1 MFMQMTELIRKK
13 REGKELSSEEIEYMV
28 KGFTAG
34 EIPDYQMS
42 AFCMAVIFKG
52 MNDDETAVLTEQ
64 MAHSGDMLDLSR
76 FGALSVDKHS
86 TGGVGDK
93 TSLIVGPIVASCG
106 GVFAKMSGRGLG
118 HTGGTVDKLEAFEG
132 YRTSLEKDEFLSQAE
147 NIGIALIGQTGNLTP
162 ADKKLYALRDVTDTV
177 DSIPLI
183 VSSIM
188 SKKLAAGAKN
198 IVLDVKCGSGAF
210 MKDIE
215 SARTLARKMVDIGKV
230 CGRNMAAVISD
241 MDVPLGRTVGNS
253 LEVKEA
259 IALLK
264 GADIP
269 DLRKICVAL
278 SAQLISMIHEVSA
291 EEAEARAEYAID
303 SGAALL
309 KMKEWIKA
317 QGGDDSFVD
326 DPEKFPKARTSFEI
340 RSYEDGYISHMDAE
354 LIGRAA
360 CELGAG
366 RKTKE
371 DSIDYS
377 AGIVLC
383 KKTGDLV
390 RRGDVLARFYTSD
403 EKKTESAKELFAC
416 ALEFSKQK
424 TETGALILDII
435 K

>member
-1 MFMQMTELIRKK
+1 MQMTELIRKK
-13 REGKELSSEEIEYMV
+13 REGKELSSEEIEYMIT
-28 KGFTAG
+28 GFTNG
-34 EIPDYQMS
+34 KIPDYQMS
-42 AFCMAVIFKG
+42 AFCMAVIFNG
-52 MNDDETAVLTEQ
+52 MSDRETVILTER
-64 MAHSGDMLDLSR
+64 MAQSGDMLDLSM
-76 FGALSVDKHS
+76 FGDLSVDKHS

-93 TSLIVGPIVASCG
+93 TSLIVGPIVASAG

-118 HTGGTVDKLEAFEG
+118 HTGGTVDKLEAFDG
-132 YRTSLEKDEFLSQAE
+132 YRTSLEKDNFLMQAK

-215 SARTLARKMVDIGKV
+215 SARTLAQKMVDIGKA

-253 LEVKEA
+253 LEVMEA

-269 DLRKICVAL
+269 DLRQICVSL
-278 SAQLISMIHEVSA
+278 SAQLIAMIRDISE
-291 EEAEARAEYAID
+291 EEARVIAENAID
-303 SGAALL
+303 SGAALA
-309 KMKEWIKA
+309 KMKEWVRA
-317 QGGDDSFVD
+317 QGADDSWVD
-326 DPEKFPKARTSFEI
+326 DTEKFPKASVCREI
-340 RSYEDGYISHMDAE
+340 CSYEDGYIAHMDAE

-366 RKTKE
+366 RKTK
-371 DSIDYS
+371 DDIIDHS

-383 KKTGDLV
+383 KKTGDIV
-390 RRGDVLARFYTSD
+390 RHGDILARFYTSD
-403 EKKTESAKELFAC
+403 EVKIEKASELFARSI
-416 ALEFSKQK
+416 EFSKQK
-424 TETGALILDII
+424 TITGDLILDII

>member
-1 MFMQMTELIRKK
+1 MTEIIRKK
-13 REGKELSSEEIEYMV
+13 REGRALSSEEIEYMV

-42 AFCMAVIFKG
+42 AFCMAVIFNG
-52 MNDDETAVLTEQ
+52 MDDAETASLTEQ
-64 MAHSGDMLDLSR
+64 MARSGDMLDLSR

-132 YRTSLEKDEFLSQAE
+132 YRTSLEKEEFLSQAE

-215 SARTLARKMVDIGKV
+215 SARTLAQKMVDIGKV
-230 CGRNMAAVISD
+230 CGRNMSAVISD

-269 DLRKICVAL
+269 DLREICVSL
-278 SAQLISMIHEVSA
+278 SAQLISMIHGVDA
-291 EEAEARAEYAID
+291 DEARAMASRAID
-303 SGAALL
+303 SGAALA
-309 KMKEWIKA
+309 KMKEWIQA
-317 QGGDDSFVD
+317 QGGDASWVD
-326 DPEKFPKARTSFEI
+326 EPEKFPKAKICREI
-340 RSYEDGYISHMDAE
+340 RSYQEGYISHMDAE

-371 DSIDYS
+371 DCVDYS

-383 KKTGDLV
+383 KKTGELV

-403 EKKTESAKELFAC
+403 EKRTESASELFAK
-416 ALEFSKQK
+416 ALKFSKQK
-424 TETGALILDII
+424 TETGALILDVI

>member
-1 MFMQMTELIRKK
+1 M
-13 REGKELSSEEIEYMV
+13 
-28 KGFTAG
+28 
-34 EIPDYQMS
+34 
-42 AFCMAVIFKG
+42 
-52 MNDDETAVLTEQ
+52 
-64 MAHSGDMLDLSR
+64 
-76 FGALSVDKHS
+76 
-86 TGGVGDK
+86 
-93 TSLIVGPIVASCG
+93 
-106 GVFAKMSGRGLG
+106 
-118 HTGGTVDKLEAFEG
+118 DKLEAFDG
-132 YRTSLEKDEFLSQAE
+132 YRTSLEKDDFLMQAK

-215 SARTLARKMVDIGKV
+215 SARELAQKMVDIGKA

-253 LEVKEA
+253 LEVMEA

-269 DLRKICVAL
+269 DLRQICVAL
-278 SAQLISMIHEVSA
+278 SAQLISIIRDVS
-291 EEAEARAEYAID
+291 EEEARAIAENAID
-303 SGAALL
+303 SGAALE
-309 KMKEWIKA
+309 KMKEWIRA
-317 QGGDDSFVD
+317 QGADDSWVD
-326 DPEKFPKARTSFEI
+326 DPEKFPKACVCREI
-340 RSYEDGYISHMDAE
+340 CSYEDGYIAHMDAE

-366 RKTKE
+366 RKTK
-371 DSIDYS
+371 DDVIDHS

-383 KKTGDLV
+383 KKTGDIV
-390 RRGDVLARFYTSD
+390 CHGDVLARFYTSD
-403 EKKTESAKELFAC
+403 EGKIEKASELFAHSI
-416 ALEFSKQK
+416 EFSKQK
-424 TETGALILDII
+424 PIKRDLILDII